1 MTVKHL
7 RNVQRQ
13 QLVMAAAADSTVVGK
28 YRAGFSEC
36 AQEVTRYLS
45 QVDGLSPD
53 TTGRLLQH
61 LNACAHRMQL
71 PVSAASPPMGVGAHP
86 HHQVQ
91 VPSGTPYAS
100 LPGSPEFQQ
109 QQHYNLQQ
117 QQQQYIA
124 AQIRNMQAAA
134 MAQSS
139 PPHGVT
145 TYTGT
150 VQMVPLSPPESHHQM
165 SPMSASEAPETAF
178 VRTQH
183 SNSPVAELQSRVQP
197 TPQPRD
203 QPNVTSTQL
212 QIEIPAPSP
221 RAREVQSTTPILK
234 CASPP
239 YMVNQPRDS
248 RIAVNHPVP
257 TERVWRPW

>member
-13 QLVMAAAADSTVVGK
+13 QLAIAAAADSTVVGK

-53 TTGRLLQH
+53 TRGRLMQH

-71 PVSAASPPMGVGAHP
+71 PVSAASPAMGVGAHP
-86 HHQVQ
+86 HHHVQ
-91 VPSGTPYAS
+91 VPSATPYAS

-165 SPMSASEAPETAF
+165 SPMSAFEAPETAF
-178 VRTQH
+178 MRTQH
-183 SNSPVAELQSRVQP
+183 SSSPVEELQSRVHP
-197 TPQPRD
+197 TKPRD

-221 RAREVQSTTPILK
+221 RAQEAQSTTPILK

-239 YMVNQPRDS
+239 YMVNQSRDS
-248 RIAVNHPVP
+248 RIAVNQPVP
-257 TERVWRPW
+257 AERVWRPW